1 MLKKILFA
9 IAITLV
15 PLSSFSCGVGSV
27 AKTIDRVTEATKNG
41 DTAEVE
47 RTVKAVVAGALGGAG
62 LGAVAA
68 PMTFGAAPVVGAVMG
83 AACGCAVANKTAP
96 VN

>member
-1 MLKKILFA
+1 
-9 IAITLV
+9 
-15 PLSSFSCGVGSV
+15 
-27 AKTIDRVTEATKNG
+27 
-41 DTAEVE
+41 
-47 RTVKAVVAGALGGAG
+47 VAGALGGAG